1 MAVAR
6 DNPYGAFNFIVTA
19 DPINAGDG
27 TTIKGGFQEISGLN
41 MEVTVAEYRN
51 GNEPENHTRK
61 MNTLTKTGD
70 VTLKR
75 GVVGSLDIFNWFKQ
89 VSTGDQSARKQV
101 TIELMDEAHTQTVL
115 KWKLT
120 NARPMKYTMPAFNA
134 KTATDVAIEEL
145 VLSAEKVEME

>member
-1 MAVAR
+1 MAVIR
-6 DNPYGAFNFIVTA
+6 DSPYGAFNFIVTA
-19 DPINAGDG
+19 ENINGGDG
-27 TTIKGGFQEISGLN
+27 RDFKGGFQEISGLN

-61 MNTLTKTGD
+61 LNTLTKTGD

-75 GVVGSLDIFNWFKQ
+75 GVIGSLDIYNWIRQ
-89 VSTGDQSARKQV
+89 VSQGDLSARKMV
-101 TIELMDEAHTQTVL
+101 TIELLDEGHTQTVM

-120 NARPMKYTMPAFNA
+120 NARPMKYTMPTFNA